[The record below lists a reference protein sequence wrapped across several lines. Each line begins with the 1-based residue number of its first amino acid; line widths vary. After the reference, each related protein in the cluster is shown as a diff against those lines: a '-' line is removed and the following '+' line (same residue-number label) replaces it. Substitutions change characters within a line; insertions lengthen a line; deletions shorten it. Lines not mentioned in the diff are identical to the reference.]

1 MASIEQVRRED
12 AVAQLVNTAQGVA
25 SLLMNL
31 SDSEAF
37 EKPEREAF
45 HLMGL
50 ALLNATKDASEAED
64 AARQ

>member
-12 AVAQLVNTAQGVA
+12 AVAHLVNTAQGVA

-31 SDSEAF
+31 SDSEGF
-37 EKPEREAF
+37 EKPEREGF

-50 ALLNATKDASEAED
+50 ALLNAAKAASEAED
-64 AARQ
+64 AAQ